1 MSGSNYLL
9 DTSIVIDAL
18 NGDSSIQQHLE
29 ETDSRI
35 FMSVIVIGELF
46 FGAYKSG
53 RVQVNLESI
62 ATLLTDYRVLG
73 CNQLTSQHYGQIKQ
87 QLMAKGRPIPENDI
101 WIAATAVQHDFTLV
115 TRDAHFSEITGL
127 LIEQW

>member
-62 ATLLTDYRVLG
+62 ATLLMDYRVLG

-87 QLMAKGRPIPENDI
+87 QLMAKGHPIPENDI
-101 WIAATAVQHDFTLV
+101 WIAATAVKHGFTLV